1 MPALAQTLTEINFD
15 QKQDQGPEEEV
26 RNLHYQIEQII
37 LEGPGVWAD
46 VFALSK
52 ICRISDLRNELDS
65 GVCVECC
72 G

>member
-37 LEGPGVWAD
+37 LEGPGVRAD
-46 VFALSK
+46 VFSLSK
-52 ICRISDLRNELDS
+52 IC
-65 GVCVECC
+65 
-72 G
+72 